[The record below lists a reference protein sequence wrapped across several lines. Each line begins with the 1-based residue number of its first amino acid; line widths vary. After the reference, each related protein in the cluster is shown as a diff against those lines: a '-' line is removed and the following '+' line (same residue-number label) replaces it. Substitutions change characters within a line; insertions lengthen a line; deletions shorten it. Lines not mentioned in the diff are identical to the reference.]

1 MRLHKVYKH
10 RESLLQRKRNIP
22 VGHPAVTYP
31 PEESLTQHRYYPIRF
46 VVSIMH
52 LAVPIQLF
60 IVALAATQSSA
71 SPPAAP
77 ISNGVETRTAHG
89 AVEKRSFWNVHR
101 MLYRL
106 CHRQPFVDVYV
117 PQNGRF
123 GCQC

>member
-1 MRLHKVYKH
+1 
-10 RESLLQRKRNIP
+10 
-22 VGHPAVTYP
+22 
-31 PEESLTQHRYYPIRF
+31 
-46 VVSIMH
+46 MH

-101 MLYRL
+101 MLYRW
-106 CHRQPFVDVYV
+106 CHRQPFVDVGNYGYSC
-117 PQNGRF
+117 QNTQVRECDGVWYISAVCTRVDGENVVTATTLTNIHNRDDLLVCDGF
-123 GCQC
+123 